1 MIVLDL
7 ESAERLLVLVDIVSM
22 DLLVLASVLVD
33 SVLLVDLDGE
43 DQILVLLHLH
53 ALLDMYFPGE
63 DIVFQEEILVEAQ
76 EEAQAQDHA
85 LLDISGMELDALQSV
100 TIVLQ
105 DTVGVPPIVSF
116 QDQITIADL
125 DKSRNGRQCVTLTN
139 CQSGQY
145 WNGAYCVPISYTCSA
160 GYQWNGNNCV
170 TNPQLQRPQLAYQD
184 KFGMDIL
191 AFNPQET
198 V

>member
-1 MIVLDL
+1 
-7 ESAERLLVLVDIVSM
+7 M

-53 ALLDMYFPGE
+53 ALPDMYSRE
-63 DIVFQEEILVEAQ
+63 DIVFQEEILGEAQ

-125 DKSRNGRQCVTLTN
+125 DKSGTE
-139 CQSGQY
+139 
-145 WNGAYCVPISYTCSA
+145 
-160 GYQWNGNNCV
+160 GNAS
-170 TNPQLQRPQLAYQD
+170 L
-184 KFGMDIL
+184 
-191 AFNPQET
+191 
-198 V
+198 